1 MSEKVCAASATHD
14 SAVADAPEIKL
25 TADVPPL
32 ESGQEV
38 HPESIDALK
47 FDVDPAIGNGQDRAM
62 SNTRRSKFA
71 VAGAVLLLSGIIV
84 SHGEMALRA
93 EENVR
98 LCVMTFNLRYASPN
112 PPNAW
117 PQRRPVMSRCIRDL
131 APDVIGTQEGL
142 YGQLKD
148 LATDLPDYAWIGLGR
163 DGGSRGEFMAVFYRR
178 DRLEPVAVDHFWLSA
193 TPEVVGSST
202 WGNSNRRMVTWVRF
216 RERGTAREFSFWNTH
231 LDHQV
236 ELARQKG
243 AALIVDR
250 VRKLETG
257 LPVLLVGDFN
267 SAAGESN
274 SYEILLKGGFADTW
288 PLARLR
294 VNEKLNTFHGYGAP
308 VEGAQRIDWILARGT
323 LSVEKTEIV
332 TCSENG
338 QRPSDHFPVVAWLM
352 LTSGR

>member
-1 MSEKVCAASATHD
+1 MTTTRLRSFAIACA
-14 SAVADAPEIKL
+14 
-25 TADVPPL
+25 
-32 ESGQEV
+32 GF
-38 HPESIDALK
+38 AL
-47 FDVDPAIGNGQDRAM
+47 F
-62 SNTRRSKFA
+62 
-71 VAGAVLLLSGIIV
+71 LSGIIPSRGATV
-84 SHGEMALRA
+84 LQPGED
-93 EENVR
+93 VK

-148 LATDLPDYAWIGLGR
+148 LAADLPDYAWIGLGR

-178 DRLEPVAVDHFWLSA
+178 ERLEPVAFDHFWLSD
-193 TPEVVGSST
+193 TPEIVGSST

-216 RERGTAREFSFWNTH
+216 RERATGREFYFWNTH

-243 AALIVDR
+243 AALIAER
-250 VRKLETG
+250 VRKLETD
-257 LPVLLVGDFN
+257 LPVVLAGDFN
-267 SAAGESN
+267 SAAGQSK
-274 SYEILLKGGFADTW
+274 SYEILLKEGGFADTW

-294 VNEKLNTFHGYGAP
+294 VNEKLNTVHGYNAP
-308 VEGAQRIDWILARGT
+308 VEGGQRIDGILARGGV
-323 LSVEKTEIV
+323 SVEKADIV

-338 QRPSDHFPVVAWLM
+338 RRPSDHFPVAAWLT
-352 LTSGR
+352 LTAGR